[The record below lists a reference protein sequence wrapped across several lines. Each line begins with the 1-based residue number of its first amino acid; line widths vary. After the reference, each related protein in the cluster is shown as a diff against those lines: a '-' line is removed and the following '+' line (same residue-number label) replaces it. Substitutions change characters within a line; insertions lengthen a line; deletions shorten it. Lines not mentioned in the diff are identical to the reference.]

1 MPADPSGDYP
11 QHWDA
16 DVVLRDGGTAHL
28 RPITP
33 QDAEALQRM
42 HVAQSPES
50 TFLRFFTPMPRLTE
64 KLLQQFTHVDHTN
77 QVAIVA
83 LIAGHIV
90 GLANYDRV
98 DERQAEVAFNI

>member
-16 DVVLRDGGTAHL
+16 DVVLRDGGTANL

-64 KLLQQFTHVDHTN
+64 KLLQQFTHVDHT
-77 QVAIVA
+77 QVPGPVDVA
-83 LIAGHIV
+83 LVVVPADAV
-90 GLANYDRV
+90 L
-98 DERQAEVAFNI
+98 

>member
-1 MPADPSGDYP
+1 MLVDTRAGYP

-16 DVVLRDGGTAHL
+16 DIVLRDGGTAHL

-64 KLLQQFTHVDHTN
+64 RLLQQFTQVDHTN

-83 LIAGHIV
+83 LINGRIV
-90 GLANYDRV
+90 GLANYDRDRKSV
-98 DERQAEVAFNI
+98 V